1 MALPGGT
8 GLAGDLLDAASDESV
23 VLVRRADLDRL
34 LAALGLAGDDD
45 RVLEEMLTRRFP
57 DLEQITLADGLTQQ
71 EVASRLGISQNRLSE
86 LESQP
91 SQLTVE
97 RLLALTGILGL
108 ELAVQQRSQA
118 PLSTSEW

>member
-1 MALPGGT
+1 MYILSTSDQLGYQLVARRKAL
-8 GLAGDLLDAASDESV
+8 
-23 VLVRRADLDRL
+23 
-34 LAALGLAGDDD
+34 
-45 RVLEEMLTRRFP
+45 
-57 DLEQITLADGLTQQ
+57 GLTQQ

-91 SQLTVE
+91 SQLTFE

>member
-1 MALPGGT
+1 MYILSTSDQLGYQLVARRKAL
-8 GLAGDLLDAASDESV
+8 
-23 VLVRRADLDRL
+23 
-34 LAALGLAGDDD
+34 
-45 RVLEEMLTRRFP
+45 
-57 DLEQITLADGLTQQ
+57 GLTQQ

-108 ELAVQQRSQA
+108 ELAVQQRSQT

>member
-1 MALPGGT
+1 MYILSTSDQLGYQLVARRKAL
-8 GLAGDLLDAASDESV
+8 
-23 VLVRRADLDRL
+23 
-34 LAALGLAGDDD
+34 
-45 RVLEEMLTRRFP
+45 
-57 DLEQITLADGLTQQ
+57 GLTQQ

-108 ELAVQQRSQA
+108 ELAVQQRSQV
-118 PLSTSEW
+118 PLSASEW

>member
-1 MALPGGT
+1 MYILSTSDQLGYQLVARRKAL
-8 GLAGDLLDAASDESV
+8 
-23 VLVRRADLDRL
+23 
-34 LAALGLAGDDD
+34 
-45 RVLEEMLTRRFP
+45 
-57 DLEQITLADGLTQQ
+57 GLTQQ

-97 RLLALTGILGL
+97 RLLALAGILGL

>member
-1 MALPGGT
+1 MDMYILSTSDQLGYQLVARRKAL
-8 GLAGDLLDAASDESV
+8 
-23 VLVRRADLDRL
+23 
-34 LAALGLAGDDD
+34 
-45 RVLEEMLTRRFP
+45 
-57 DLEQITLADGLTQQ
+57 GLTQQ

-108 ELAVQQRSQA
+108 ELAIQQRSQA

>member
-1 MALPGGT
+1 MQILSTSDQLGYQLVARRKAL
-8 GLAGDLLDAASDESV
+8 
-23 VLVRRADLDRL
+23 
-34 LAALGLAGDDD
+34 
-45 RVLEEMLTRRFP
+45 
-57 DLEQITLADGLTQQ
+57 GLTQQ

-108 ELAVQQRSQA
+108 ELSVQQRSQA
-118 PLSTSEW
+118 PLNESEW

>member
-1 MALPGGT
+1 MYILSTSDQLGYQLVARRKAL
-8 GLAGDLLDAASDESV
+8 
-23 VLVRRADLDRL
+23 
-34 LAALGLAGDDD
+34 
-45 RVLEEMLTRRFP
+45 
-57 DLEQITLADGLTQQ
+57 GLTQQ

-108 ELAVQQRSQA
+108 EVAVQQRSQA

>member
-1 MALPGGT
+1 MYILSTSDQLGYQLVARRKAL
-8 GLAGDLLDAASDESV
+8 
-23 VLVRRADLDRL
+23 
-34 LAALGLAGDDD
+34 
-45 RVLEEMLTRRFP
+45 
-57 DLEQITLADGLTQQ
+57 GLTQQ

-108 ELAVQQRSQA
+108 ELAVQQRSQV

>member
-1 MALPGGT
+1 MDMYILSTSDQLGYQLVARRKAL
-8 GLAGDLLDAASDESV
+8 
-23 VLVRRADLDRL
+23 
-34 LAALGLAGDDD
+34 
-45 RVLEEMLTRRFP
+45 
-57 DLEQITLADGLTQQ
+57 GLTQQ

>member
-1 MALPGGT
+1 MDMYIISTSDQLGYQLVARRKAL
-8 GLAGDLLDAASDESV
+8 
-23 VLVRRADLDRL
+23 
-34 LAALGLAGDDD
+34 
-45 RVLEEMLTRRFP
+45 
-57 DLEQITLADGLTQQ
+57 GLTQQ

-108 ELAVQQRSQA
+108 ELTVQQRSQA
-118 PLSTSEW
+118 PLGTSEW

>member
-1 MALPGGT
+1 MYILST
-8 GLAGDLLDAASDESV
+8 SDQLGYQ
-23 VLVRRADLDRL
+23 LVARRRAL
-34 LAALGLAGDDD
+34 
-45 RVLEEMLTRRFP
+45 
-57 DLEQITLADGLTQQ
+57 GLTQQ

>member
-1 MALPGGT
+1 MYILSTSDQLGYQLVARRKAL
-8 GLAGDLLDAASDESV
+8 
-23 VLVRRADLDRL
+23 
-34 LAALGLAGDDD
+34 
-45 RVLEEMLTRRFP
+45 
-57 DLEQITLADGLTQQ
+57 GLTQQ

-118 PLSTSEW
+118 SLSTSEW

>member
-1 MALPGGT
+1 MYILSTSDQLGYQLVARRKAL
-8 GLAGDLLDAASDESV
+8 
-23 VLVRRADLDRL
+23 
-34 LAALGLAGDDD
+34 
-45 RVLEEMLTRRFP
+45 
-57 DLEQITLADGLTQQ
+57 GLTQQ

>member
-1 MALPGGT
+1 MYILSTSDQLGYQLVARRKAL
-8 GLAGDLLDAASDESV
+8 
-23 VLVRRADLDRL
+23 
-34 LAALGLAGDDD
+34 
-45 RVLEEMLTRRFP
+45 
-57 DLEQITLADGLTQQ
+57 GLTQQ

-97 RLLALTGILGL
+97 RLLALAGILGL

-118 PLSTSEW
+118 PLSPSEW

>member
-1 MALPGGT
+1 MYILSTSDQLGYQLVARRKAL
-8 GLAGDLLDAASDESV
+8 
-23 VLVRRADLDRL
+23 
-34 LAALGLAGDDD
+34 
-45 RVLEEMLTRRFP
+45 
-57 DLEQITLADGLTQQ
+57 GLTQQ

-108 ELAVQQRSQA
+108 ELAIQQRSQA

>member
-1 MALPGGT
+1 MHILSTSDQLGYQLVARRKAL
-8 GLAGDLLDAASDESV
+8 
-23 VLVRRADLDRL
+23 
-34 LAALGLAGDDD
+34 
-45 RVLEEMLTRRFP
+45 
-57 DLEQITLADGLTQQ
+57 GLTQQ

-97 RLLALTGILGL
+97 RLLTLTGILGL